1 MKPIPVRPGEASEYE
16 ELLNKAADLEKA
28 VTDKEHDVKF
38 EDVSGENVRAQ
49 HYQTNQSQME
59 EYPHVEKK
67 LVQDDNPPGLN
78 YGVNAN
84 PHQSGST
91 LGMHVTDG
99 GGDKPA
105 ALLRKSQLL
114 GAWKEDNPFS
124 ANALV
129 EKVEDLSRRL

>member
-16 ELLNKAADLEKA
+16 ELLTKAGDLEKA
-28 VTDKEHDVKF
+28 ITEKEHDVQF
-38 EDVSGENVRAQ
+38 EDVSGTNVRAQ
-49 HYQTNQSQME
+49 HYNTNQME
-59 EYPHVEKK
+59 MEKYPKVEKK
-67 LVQDDNPPGLN
+67 LITDDNPPGLN
-78 YGVNAN
+78 YGANAN
-84 PHQSGST
+84 PHQTGST
-91 LGMHVTDG
+91 LGMHVNDG

-105 ALLRKSQLL
+105 ALRKSQLL

>member
-1 MKPIPVRPGEASEYE
+1 MKPIPVGPGEASEYE
-16 ELLNKAADLEKA
+16 ELLTKAGDLEKA
-28 VTDKEHDVKF
+28 ITEKAHDVKF

-49 HYQTNQSQME
+49 HYQTNQMQME
-59 EYPHVEKK
+59 EYPKVEKK

-78 YGVNAN
+78 YGANAN
-84 PHQSGST
+84 PHQTGST

-105 ALLRKSQLL
+105 VLRKSQLL
-114 GAWKEDNPFS
+114 GAWKEDNPFGVD
-124 ANALV
+124 ALV